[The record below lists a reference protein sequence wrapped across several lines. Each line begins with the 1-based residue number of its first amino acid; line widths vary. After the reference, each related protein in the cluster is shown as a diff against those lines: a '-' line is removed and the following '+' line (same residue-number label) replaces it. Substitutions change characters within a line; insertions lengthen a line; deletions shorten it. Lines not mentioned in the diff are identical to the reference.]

1 MILNDANNNFY
12 MYHEFWFA
20 TFTLQLDGTFSSH
33 EKDGTDEVDAQ
44 IDSEVTC

>member
-12 MYHEFWFA
+12 MYHEFWFV